1 MIDKRKL
8 TTELETFYRRTDL
21 HQYAKLSELLTF
33 LVEHNLD
40 ICLREITKVLKILL
54 TIPMTTSEA
63 ERSFSALKRIKT
75 FLRNTVGQ
83 QRLNALA
90 AISTEKNFF
99 NSHPN
104 LKELVIE
111 SFIRDKA
118 RRMDIIFK

>member
-1 MIDKRKL
+1 M
-8 TTELETFYRRTDL
+8 FYRRTDL